1 MLYSLSK
8 YKDDSLLITVKNLLL
23 TIKYLKFMKIQNKI
37 ENFFSIVF
45 SEKIIKIVEKYI
57 LYLASIGFVVHLSL
71 IFLNNYNLIDL
82 AIIQS
87 NLLSNPIS
95 ALYTPFSFILVYE
108 AFLLIYYI
116 PRSFTTAVGKQYE
129 IISLIVIRKIF
140 GDIPLIDLNA
150 NWVEN
155 PNNLQLIYDLVGI
168 LVIFFLI
175 YLFRRTK
182 ENLPVKSVSEK
193 LDRFIAS
200 KKLVSIVLLPILL
213 VTVFI
218 SFFSWYNGVFIN
230 ESFDVNINYL
240 FFNEFFTLLILV
252 DVFILLLS
260 FQYTERYSQL
270 IRNTGFIISTI
281 LLRLSF
287 LATGLANITL
297 IISGIVFGLLI
308 LMIYNQIEKE

>member
-1 MLYSLSK
+1 
-8 YKDDSLLITVKNLLL
+8 
-23 TIKYLKFMKIQNKI
+23 MKIQIKI
-37 ENFFSIVF
+37 ENLFSVIF
-45 SEKIIKIVEKYI
+45 SVGVLRNVEKYI
-57 LYLASIGFVVHLSL
+57 LYLASIGFIIHLSL
-71 IFLNNYNLIDL
+71 IFLNNNNLVDL
-82 AIIQS
+82 SIIES
-87 NLLSNPIS
+87 NLLTNPIS

-150 NWVEN
+150 NWIEN

-175 YLFRRTK
+175 FLFRKTK
-182 ENLPVKSVSEK
+182 DNLPVKSVSGK

-200 KKLVSIVLLPILL
+200 KKLVSIILLPLL
-213 VTVFI
+213 AGICFL
-218 SFFSWYNGVFIN
+218 SFLSWYNGVFVS
-230 ESFDVNINYL
+230 ESFDQDLNYL
-240 FFNEFFTLLILV
+240 FFNEFFSLLILV

-287 LATGLANITL
+287 SATGLASMIL

-308 LMIYNQIEKE
+308 LLIYNAIEKE

>member
-1 MLYSLSK
+1 M
-8 YKDDSLLITVKNLLL
+8 
-23 TIKYLKFMKIQNKI
+23 IQNKI
-37 ENFFSIVF
+37 ENVFSIVF

-82 AIIQS
+82 VIIKS

-150 NWVEN
+150 NWIEN

-182 ENLPVKSVSEK
+182 EDLPLKSVSEK

-213 VTVFI
+213 GIIFI

-308 LMIYNQIEKE
+308 LMIYNYK

>member
-1 MLYSLSK
+1 L
-8 YKDDSLLITVKNLLL
+8 
-23 TIKYLKFMKIQNKI
+23 
-37 ENFFSIVF
+37 
-45 SEKIIKIVEKYI
+45 
-57 LYLASIGFVVHLSL
+57 
-71 IFLNNYNLIDL
+71 
-82 AIIQS
+82 
-87 NLLSNPIS
+87 PI
-95 ALYTPFSFILVYE
+95 
-108 AFLLIYYI
+108 
-116 PRSFTTAVGKQYE
+116 
-129 IISLIVIRKIF
+129 
-140 GDIPLIDLNA
+140 
-150 NWVEN
+150 
-155 PNNLQLIYDLVGI
+155 LVGI
-168 LVIFFLI
+168 I
-175 YLFRRTK
+175 
-182 ENLPVKSVSEK
+182 
-193 LDRFIAS
+193 
-200 KKLVSIVLLPILL
+200 
-213 VTVFI
+213 FI

>member
-1 MLYSLSK
+1 
-8 YKDDSLLITVKNLLL
+8 
-23 TIKYLKFMKIQNKI
+23 MKVQKKI
-37 ENFFSIVF
+37 ENLFSIVY
-45 SEKIIKIVEKYI
+45 SENVIKRVEKYI
-57 LYLASIGFVVHLSL
+57 LYLASVGFVIHLSL
-71 IFLNNYNLIDL
+71 IFLNNYNLVDL
-82 AIIQS
+82 SIINS

-140 GDIPLIDLNA
+140 SDIPLIDLKA
-150 NWVEN
+150 NWIEN
-155 PNNLQLIYDLVGI
+155 SDNLQLIYDLSGI
-168 LVIFFLI
+168 LIIFFLI
-175 YLFRRTK
+175 YLFRKTK

-200 KKLVSIVLLPILL
+200 KKLVSVILLPILVVICL
-213 VTVFI
+213 I
-218 SFFSWYNGVFIN
+218 SLFSWYNGVFITN
-230 ESFDVNINYL
+230 SFDENLNYL

-287 LATGLANITL
+287 AVSGLTSILL

-308 LMIYNQIEKE
+308 LLIYNAIEKE

>member
-1 MLYSLSK
+1 M
-8 YKDDSLLITVKNLLL
+8 
-23 TIKYLKFMKIQNKI
+23 IQNKI
-37 ENFFSIVF
+37 ENVFSIVF

-82 AIIQS
+82 VIIQS

-150 NWVEN
+150 NWIEN

-182 ENLPVKSVSEK
+182 EDLPLKSVSEK

-200 KKLVSIVLLPILL
+200 KKLVSIALLPILL
-213 VTVFI
+213 GIIFI

>member
-1 MLYSLSK
+1 
-8 YKDDSLLITVKNLLL
+8 
-23 TIKYLKFMKIQNKI
+23 MKIQIKI
-37 ENFFSIVF
+37 ENLFSVIF
-45 SEKIIKIVEKYI
+45 SKGVLRNVEKYI
-57 LYLASIGFVVHLSL
+57 LYLASVGFIIHLSL
-71 IFLNNYNLIDL
+71 IFLNNNNLVDL
-82 AIIQS
+82 SIIES
-87 NLLSNPIS
+87 NLLTNPIS

-150 NWVEN
+150 NWIEN

-175 YLFRRTK
+175 FLFRKTK
-182 ENLPVKSVSEK
+182 DNLPVKSVSEK

-200 KKLVSIVLLPILL
+200 KKLVSIILLPLL
-213 VTVFI
+213 AGICFL
-218 SFFSWYNGVFIN
+218 SFLSWYNGVFVN
-230 ESFDVNINYL
+230 ESFDQDLNYL

-287 LATGLANITL
+287 SATGLASIVL

-308 LMIYNQIEKE
+308 LLIYNAIEKE